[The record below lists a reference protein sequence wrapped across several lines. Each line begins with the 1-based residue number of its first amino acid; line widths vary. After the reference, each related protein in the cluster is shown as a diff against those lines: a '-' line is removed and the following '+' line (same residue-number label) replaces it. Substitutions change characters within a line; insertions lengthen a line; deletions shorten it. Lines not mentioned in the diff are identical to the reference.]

1 MKRLISTINTFLSL
15 IFWSSLIS
23 SFGTGGGNIREIPAS
38 VSIVVD
44 TRKNI
49 NIINAVSANDAEG
62 ISGVLR
68 AIINYLTLLFNSSA
82 NSGES

>member
-1 MKRLISTINTFLSL
+1 
-15 IFWSSLIS
+15 
-23 SFGTGGGNIREIPAS
+23 
-38 VSIVVD
+38 VSIVVE

-68 AIINYLTLLFNSSA
+68 AIVYFQFSYSA
-82 NSGES
+82 AERTAVTANPRIAAPNNK